1 MLFHGNENASLLQHD
16 DDSVT
21 AFGGASLRQLRYDSG
36 PPSNKL
42 AAMPGLDQK
51 TPTPTE
57 ITLHKK
63 SCLLEV
69 AFDDGSHFQLP
80 AEFLRVYSPSAEVR
94 GHGPGQEKLQT
105 GKRQVAITAL
115 DPVGNYGVQPTFSDG
130 HATGIYSWDVL
141 HYLGANYDSLW
152 AEYLAQLEAVGA
164 SRDVDSTTP
173 PPTSGCGSH

>member
-1 MLFHGNENASLLQHD
+1 MPFHENENASLLQLG

-21 AFGGASLRQLRYDSG
+21 THTDVARRQLRYDSD
-36 PPSNKL
+36 PSSNIS
-42 AAMPGLDQK
+42 AAMSGLDPQ

-63 SCLLEV
+63 ACLLEV

-130 HATGIYSWDVL
+130 HNTGIYSWDVL

-152 AEYLAQLEAVGA
+152 AEYLAQLETVGA
-164 SRDVDSTTP
+164 SRDIDSTTP
-173 PPTSGCGSH
+173 PPKSGCGSH